1 MVSFP
6 AAAVHGNKKAAI
18 GGGIILTGFILFSA
32 INNFTKSEGGRKT
45 SAGIQSRIN
54 KLHSFIEGPQ
64 IKRDFC
70 HFFCYY

>member
-54 KLHSFIEGPQ
+54 KLHSF
-64 IKRDFC
+64 
-70 HFFCYY
+70 